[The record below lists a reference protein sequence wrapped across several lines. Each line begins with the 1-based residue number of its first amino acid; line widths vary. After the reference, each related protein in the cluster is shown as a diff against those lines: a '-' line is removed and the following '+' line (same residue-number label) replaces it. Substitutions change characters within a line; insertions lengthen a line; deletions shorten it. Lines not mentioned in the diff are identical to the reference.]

1 MELTCSTWGEKLKR
15 KRKMWRQT
23 GFVQILPLDRGWFLH
38 HHLHSSSPRHLSLLT
53 FLPSHYSLLSLWSPL
68 FISSTIHLPPPRSC
82 LLSITRLVSYSSIS
96 ISLLH
101 DFCKI
106 LKSLVTFGEH
116 SQDNCLVKV
125 CSVPPPTNCQ
135 HRDRNLSLKQNS
147 IVWLLSLLLTHY
159 CIAVIR
165 NKVIWL

>member
-15 KRKMWRQT
+15 KKKNVTTNWICANFACGSRL
-23 GFVQILPLDRGWFLH
+23 IPAPPPPLVL
-38 HHLHSSSPRHLSLLT
+38 SSPPFPPNL
-53 FLPSHYSLLSLWSPL
+53 LPSHYSLLSLWSPL

-101 DFCKI
+101 DFCKT
-106 LKSLVTFGEH
+106 LKSLVTFREH

-125 CSVPPPTNCQ
+125 CSVSPLREYP
-135 HRDRNLSLKQNS
+135 HFGL
-147 IVWLLSLLLTHY
+147 I
-159 CIAVIR
+159 
-165 NKVIWL
+165 NKP

>member
-1 MELTCSTWGEKLKR
+1 MEGETKKKKKNVTTNWICANFASGSRL
-15 KRKMWRQT
+15 W
-23 GFVQILPLDRGWFLH
+23 ILH

-68 FISSTIHLPPPRSC
+68 FISSTIHLPPPRFC
-82 LLSITRLVSYSSIS
+82 LLSITRLVSYFTIS

-101 DFCKI
+101 NFCKT